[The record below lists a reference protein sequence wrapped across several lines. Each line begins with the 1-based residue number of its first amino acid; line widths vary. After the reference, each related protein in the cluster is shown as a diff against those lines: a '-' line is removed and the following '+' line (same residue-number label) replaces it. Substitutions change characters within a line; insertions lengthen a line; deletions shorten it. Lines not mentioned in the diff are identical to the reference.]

1 MRRKII
7 ACVAAAA
14 ALLGTS
20 LAEHADAKKDPVFAD
35 GGVLAGSTNGI
46 SFDPTDGSL
55 WVANV
60 FGATITQIDPET
72 GAILDQ
78 LTAANG
84 VAFPDDLIVASNGDI
99 YWTEIVFGAIFKKPA
114 DGPTEMLV
122 PPGGLNSANPLT
134 LSEDETRLFAAG
146 CYGGPPANNS
156 FVEIDLD
163 TGAIINTYRDGIVG
177 CASNGMSWYDGNLYS
192 PQPFE
197 DRILRVNPDSGEITV
212 VTDDWPT
219 PIGTAF
225 DSQGNL
231 YSLAQGVGE
240 VVRIDINDP
249 DVLNNR
255 TVIADIPFGWADNIA
270 INDDDRIFI
279 SSASDSSISEVLDDG
294 TLREVVP
301 GQFQLAG
308 GVSVIGDTVYG
319 THPAGIVG
327 FDRKTGEQTSHHRSP
342 AGVGDLPF
350 VLSSTAWG
358 ENLVL
363 MSAFGG
369 EILLWDPVANVA
381 LETTFLPGPLDAQP
395 FQGDLLVT
403 TVFGGDILRLDENLS
418 PIGVVANVPGATG
431 LAAKDGDAYVA
442 DPANGAI
449 LQIIDDGVVLDEP
462 VMAFSGLDSPEGL
475 DIRHNRM
482 YVVEGGSETLTSI
495 HLQSGKRKTIATDLG
510 FQASALA
517 ELFPFGFLNNVTVS
531 DTNDIYVNADRRN
544 VIYEF

>member
-1 MRRKII
+1 
-7 ACVAAAA
+7 
-14 ALLGTS
+14 
-20 LAEHADAKKDPVFAD
+20 
-35 GGVLAGSTNGI
+35 
-46 SFDPTDGSL
+46 
-55 WVANV
+55 
-60 FGATITQIDPET
+60 
-72 GAILDQ
+72 
-78 LTAANG
+78 
-84 VAFPDDLIVASNGDI
+84 LI
-99 YWTEIVFGAIFKKPA
+99 
-114 DGPTEMLV
+114 
-122 PPGGLNSANPLT
+122 

-146 CYGGPPANNS
+146 CYGGPPADNS
-156 FVEIDLD
+156 FVVIDLD
-163 TGAIINTYRDGIVG
+163 TGAIINTYRDGVPG

-197 DRILRVNPDSGEITV
+197 DRILRVDPDSGAFTV

-240 VVRIDINDP
+240 VVRIDIDGDP
-249 DVLNNR
+249 LDNR

-270 INDDDRIFI
+270 VDDDDRIFI

-294 TLREVVP
+294 SLRTVVP

-308 GVSVIGDTVYG
+308 GVNAIDDTVYGTHPAGGVNAIDDTVYG

-350 VLSSTAWG
+350 VLSSAVWG

-381 LETTFLPGPLDAQP
+381 LETGLLPGPLDAQP

-449 LQIIDDGVVLDEP
+449 LHIIDDGVVLDEP
-462 VMAFSGLDSPEGL
+462 VTAFSGLDSPEGL

-482 YVVEGGSETLTSI
+482 YVVEGGSEKLTSI

-510 FQASALA
+510 FQDPALPD
-517 ELFPFGFLNNVTVS
+517 LFPFGSLNNVTVS